1 MIDSFIHVSF
11 VSRAILN
18 AHLLDAL
25 QVKLPKAVD
34 IKRPGW
40 NYPRVYGLP
49 RWRRKYSSISNWA
62 SETQFIFTCL
72 SLYYSV
78 QLLNKM
84 FHTIDATLVAQNI
97 DVTQQQ
103 LTSEITIRAPMTLE
117 GKQSLFETRQNL
129 LVFGKD
135 PLQPYLGGEV
145 KAELLS
151 KPLPDIYPL
160 NRTISLHKTN
170 IYRMESKFREF
181 CH

>member
-1 MIDSFIHVSF
+1 
-11 VSRAILN
+11 
-18 AHLLDAL
+18 
-25 QVKLPKAVD
+25 
-34 IKRPGW
+34 
-40 NYPRVYGLP
+40 
-49 RWRRKYSSISNWA
+49 
-62 SETQFIFTCL
+62 
-72 SLYYSV
+72 
-78 QLLNKM
+78 M

-135 PLQPYLGGEV
+135 PLQPYLDGEV

-160 NRTISLHKTN
+160 NRTISLHKHN